1 MATALSPAVVPPRFS
16 VAGVRVS
23 RTDYAEATRSII
35 DAARQ
40 RRPFVTAATS
50 VHGVALAVRREDFR
64 AALNSFD
71 MVTPDGQPVRWA
83 LNLIHGTRL
92 PERVYGPT
100 LMLRVCEAAADAG
113 LSVYFCGGQ
122 PEVLGKLARRMRQRL
137 PHLSIAG
144 THSPPFRPL
153 SGAEQDAQVRAIKDS
168 HANIV
173 FVGLGCPRQEIWA
186 HQHRDEL
193 GVPLVCVGAAFDFHA
208 GTLRQAPPWMQAR
221 GLEWLFRVW
230 MEPRR
235 LWRRYAEHIPIFVA
249 AVSTQLVA
257 DRLTRQIAP
266 RHLPLQEN

>member
-1 MATALSPAVVPPRFS
+1 MATAFSATIVPPKFP

-23 RTDYAEATRSII
+23 RTNYAEATRSII
-35 DAARQ
+35 DAARH
-40 RRPFVTAATS
+40 RRPFVAAATS

-153 SGAEQDAQVRAIKDS
+153 SAAEQDAASARDQRLACEHRLCRSGMSAPGDSGPTSTAMNSAYPSCAWAPHSTSTPGRCARRRRGCKPVVWSGYFVSGWSRA
-168 HANIV
+168 ACGAGMPNI
-173 FVGLGCPRQEIWA
+173 FPSSWQ
-186 HQHRDEL
+186 
-193 GVPLVCVGAAFDFHA
+193 
-208 GTLRQAPPWMQAR
+208 
-221 GLEWLFRVW
+221 LFR
-230 MEPRR
+230 RSSSR
-235 LWRRYAEHIPIFVA
+235 TA
-249 AVSTQLVA
+249 
-257 DRLTRQIAP
+257 
-266 RHLPLQEN
+266 